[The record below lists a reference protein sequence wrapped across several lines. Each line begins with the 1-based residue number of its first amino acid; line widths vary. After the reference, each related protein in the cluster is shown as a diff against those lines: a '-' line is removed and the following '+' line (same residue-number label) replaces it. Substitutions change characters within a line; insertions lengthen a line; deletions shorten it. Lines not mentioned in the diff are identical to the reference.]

1 MVSNRFNDF
10 RRCDELTDIRT
21 LNINMQKVS
30 ILWFRNGLRIHDN
43 GSLVK
48 ATEKGQVMNGAVSA
62 AVKLGRLHKV
72 YKKYR
77 YGILLTV

>member
-48 ATEKGQVMNGAVSA
+48 ATEKGQVMNGICC
-62 AVKLGRLHKV
+62 R
-72 YKKYR
+72 
-77 YGILLTV
+77 

>member
-10 RRCDELTDIRT
+10 RRCDELTDVTT
-21 LNINMQKVS
+21 LNNNMQKVS

-48 ATEKGQVMNGAVSA
+48 ATEKGQVKDDLS
-62 AVKLGRLHKV
+62 
-72 YKKYR
+72 
-77 YGILLTV
+77 